1 MFHKTHPRSR
11 GFHTLAAVAEILG
24 CSTKTVRRWIEAGKI
39 TAYRVGR
46 TYRIADADLE
56 DYLKRCRV

>member
-1 MFHKTHPRSR
+1 MFTKTLTKTRS
-11 GFHTLAAVAEILG
+11 FHTLAAVAKQLG
-24 CSTKTVRRWIEAGKI
+24 CSTKTVRRWIKAETL

-46 TYRIADADLE
+46 EYRIADADLD